1 MRRRDLLGAT
11 AAVPPAILAHR
22 STARAGQAG
31 PREEAL
37 PAWNPER
44 PIRLVYPYPPG
55 GGGDIVSRILA
66 DKAREELGQPLL
78 VENRPGAAGLVGAA
92 EVALRGSK
100 DGHTVLVTAAALSI
114 APSVYRRIAFDPMRD
129 LAAVTLLTRLPL
141 IVLTRRESPLRSF
154 ADLVAAA
161 RRDGDRVT
169 YGSFGVGSPPHLVG
183 ERINQELGLA
193 MTHVPYTGGQ
203 VAMPA
208 MLSGDLS
215 VGIFDGMS
223 MLPHVQSGRLRALA
237 LTAPTRT
244 PQLPEVPTL
253 RECGV
258 AHDIGTWHG
267 AFVPAG
273 TPEPVVRRLNAVFNR
288 VMALPEVR
296 ERVVTGGA
304 VPVDPP
310 LTPAGWQAAFAEEV
324 RAWAAVARRAK
335 VVVE

>member
-1 MRRRDLLGAT
+1 
-11 AAVPPAILAHR
+11 V
-22 STARAGQAG
+22 
-31 PREEAL
+31 
-37 PAWNPER
+37 
-44 PIRLVYPYPPG
+44 VYPYPPG
-55 GGGDIVSRILA
+55 GGGDIVSRIVA
-66 DKAREELGQPLL
+66 GRARDLLGQPLL
-78 VENRPGAAGLVGAA
+78 VENRPGAAGLVGA
-92 EVALRGSK
+92 ELVARAAP
-100 DGHTVLVTAAALSI
+100 DGHTVLITAAALSI
-114 APSVYRRIAFDPMRD
+114 APSVYRRIGFDPARD

-141 IVLTRRESPLRSF
+141 IVLTRPESPFASF

-161 RRDGDRVT
+161 RREGDRVT

-183 ERINQELGLA
+183 ERVNQELGLS

-203 VAMPA
+203 VALPA

-223 MLPHVQSGRLRALA
+223 MMPHVKQGRLRALA
-237 LTAPTRT
+237 LTAAARI

-258 AHDIGTWHG
+258 PHDIGTWHG

-273 TPEPVVRRLNAVFNR
+273 TPPAAVARLNAAFNQ
-288 VMALPEVR
+288 VMAQPEVR
-296 ERVVTGGA
+296 ERVVTSGA

-310 LTPAGWQAAFAEEV
+310 LTPAGWQAAFAGEIE
-324 RAWAAVARRAK
+324 AWAAVARRAK